1 MKTPGT
7 VFAVPLGMRIALFAS
22 LLLAVACGDDEG
34 LTISGS
40 LQVDADGAVTGFDFP
55 EETRLIDLARE
66 EDTGSQMAG
75 RCSVTGEDV
84 ELMVRAPGAPPEG
97 LGLHRVELSIPAEG
111 ASGYA
116 VAQLGSDEYS
126 AALGAG
132 CTAEILEREDGGS
145 EVEIAVD
152 CELEGP
158 DSATATLTA
167 DFEIEG
173 CIVD

>member
-1 MKTPGT
+1 
-7 VFAVPLGMRIALFAS
+7 MRLALFAS

-40 LQVDADGAVTGFDFP
+40 FQVEADGATTGFPFP
-55 EETRLIDLARE
+55 EETRLIDLATE

-75 RCSVTGEDV
+75 RCRVTGDDI
-84 ELMVRAPGAPPEG
+84 ELMVRAPGEPPEG

-116 VAQLGSDEYS
+116 IVQLGSDEYS

-132 CTAEILEREDGGS
+132 CTADVLEREDGGS
-145 EVEIAVD
+145 EVELSVQ

-173 CIVD
+173 CIVE